1 LTVRGRARHALVGPD
16 NPRSLAGRARGRRW
30 SLLAER
36 FPDLA
41 SMRVLDLGGTAS
53 SWTLAPTRPAR
64 VVVVNT
70 ERGAGADGIETVVAD
85 ACDLPAELRTG
96 FDLVYSNSVIEHVGG
111 HARRQAFA
119 ASVMGAAPHCWVQTP
134 YRYFPI
140 EPHWVFPGFQFL
152 PTAMKVGVARRW
164 RFGHR
169 YAPQLSTRGRVGGVL
184 SVELLDRHQLR
195 YLFPDCDIVEERF
208 VGLVKSIVA
217 VR

>member
-1 LTVRGRARHALVGPD
+1 MGRLRDALVGPD
-16 NPRSLAGRARGRRW
+16 NPGSLAGRARQRRW
-30 SLLAER
+30 SLLTDR

-53 SWTLAPTRPAR
+53 SWRLAPVQPAE

-70 ERGAGADGIETVVAD
+70 EPGPGAVVAD

-111 HARRQAFA
+111 RERRAAFA
-119 ASVMGAAPHCWVQTP
+119 ASVLGAAPHCWVQTP
-134 YRYFPI
+134 NRWFPI

-152 PTAMKVGVARRW
+152 PPAAGAVVTKHW
-164 RFGHR
+164 RLGHR
-169 YAPQLSTRGRVGGVL
+169 YAPDATRDQRLRSVQ
-184 SVELLDRHQLR
+184 SVELIDRRELR
-195 YLFPDCDIVEERF
+195 ELFPGCDVITERF
-208 VGLVKSIVA
+208 AGLAKSIVA